1 MRIIYFSLG
10 WIFFFIGAVGV
21 VLPVLP
27 TTPFMLLALWAFSK
41 SSQRFHNWLY
51 HHKFFGPSIQKW
63 CKYRVIPIQA
73 KVIALSFMF
82 LSLMYLLIF
91 SSHHYLLKISASV
104 FILYGAF
111 FILTKPSN
119 PPES

>member
-1 MRIIYFSLG
+1 MRILYFSLG
-10 WIFFFIGAVGV
+10 WFFFFVGAVGV

-51 HHKFFGPSIQKW
+51 HHKLFGPPLQKW

-73 KVIALSFMF
+73 KIISLSFMS
-82 LSLMYLLIF
+82 LSLLYIWMFASY
-91 SSHHYLLKISASV
+91 HYMFKVSASV
-104 FILYGAF
+104 LILYGAF
-111 FILTKPSN
+111 FILTKPSS
-119 PPES
+119 PPTK